1 MKVSRASRNDFTKV
15 LMGEKAEFRKST
27 DSEVLQTNLLILD
40 EEEKPYNRKFART
53 RNDLLIL
60 RSR

>member
-1 MKVSRASRNDFTKV
+1 MKVSRTSRNDFTKV